1 MLTVECGA
9 LVLVVHREWQGSFS
23 RPIVRPVVSTCE
35 QHVRQSFDERIS
47 WSPGSVAHKEGEPES
62 SPRAPWGKT
71 LALLPYGP
79 RFRET
84 RKFFHQT
91 IGGRAVHKWK
101 PLVEQSAA
109 KMILATLD
117 APPKL
122 VHHIRQ

>member
-62 SPRAPWGKT
+62 SPRAPWGQHVRKRASAHPDCVQASNH
-71 LALLPYGP
+71 LKIWPVRIDSGLL
-79 RFRET
+79 
-84 RKFFHQT
+84 FHDF
-91 IGGRAVHKWK
+91 VCF
-101 PLVEQSAA
+101 LESV
-109 KMILATLD
+109 
-117 APPKL
+117 
-122 VHHIRQ
+122 